1 MTAWLDNLI
10 ARVKKSLSPSDEE
23 ERFVHRGEVFEAL
36 VGSEAWKQVL
46 DYLEKLADES
56 LTALR
61 ADKKHEPLNSMA
73 LQMRW
78 QERELVLKL
87 LQEEVLLAV
96 EQKKL
101 ILQSR
106 SSEEEWLKPQSI
118 QN

>member
-10 ARVKKSLSPSDEE
+10 ARVRKNLSPSDEE

-36 VGSEAWKQVL
+36 VGSEAWRLVL

-61 ADKKHEPLNSMA
+61 TDKKHEPLNSLA
-73 LQMRW
+73 LQLRW
-78 QERELVLKL
+78 QERELVLKM
-87 LQEEVLLAV
+87 LQEEVLV
-96 EQKKL
+96 TIEQKKL
-101 ILQSR
+101 IR